1 MQIQW
6 TNETGETDLSNY
18 YGFTYRIDYTDG
30 TYYYGKK
37 NFYSEVKTPLGK
49 KELAGLTDGRKKKYK
64 QIKRETNW
72 RKYEGS
78 HDATG
83 HTISKK
89 SILKCY
95 STARCLTY
103 GEAELLFKRD
113 VLFDDKCLNSNI
125 LGKFFGNVCGAE

>member
-1 MQIQW
+1 MPIQW
-6 TNETGETDLSNY
+6 TNEAGEEDLSHY
-18 YGFTYRIDYTDG
+18 YGFVYRIDYTDG
-30 TYYYGKK
+30 TFYYGKK
-37 NFYSEVKTPLGK
+37 NFYTEVKTPLGK
-49 KELAGLTDGRKKKYK
+49 KELANQTDARLKKYK
-64 QIKRETNW
+64 RIKRETNW

-78 HDATG
+78 NDATG

-89 SILKCY
+89 TILKCY

-103 GEAELLFKRD
+103 AEAELLFKRD